1 MNVSSIN
8 ATPIK
13 PQSFGKVENDP
24 KYDYVLETT
33 DQINEK
39 FVNSSS
45 LKKPIAAA
53 ASIALATAVAF
64 VSGKRIASLVE
75 HVFKK
80 APEVLEA
87 GLKKGAG
94 AVKSAATS
102 LKGISPEKT
111 ILSENSKLAGKKL
124 GNLINGIKIG
134 KAGNILGDGLE
145 KVHEFGK
152 KVYTKIA
159 THGLKD
165 GGNKAANAF
174 ENLFGLG
181 AVTTIL
187 PGLLKRDT
195 NGDGVSDILQ
205 RSQNVYTGTQTRF
218 AGAVDKASTFADIIE
233 TLC

>member
-1 MNVSSIN
+1 MNVSAIS

-13 PQSFGKVENDP
+13 PQSFGKVEDDP
-24 KYDYVLETT
+24 IYTRVLETT
-33 DQINEK
+33 DELNDK
-39 FVNSSS
+39 YVNSSS
-45 LKKPIAAA
+45 LKKPLAAA
-53 ASIALATAVAF
+53 LSIALAGAVAF
-64 VSGKRIASLVE
+64 VSGKRIASVVE

-80 APEVLEA
+80 APAVVEA
-87 GLKKGAG
+87 GLKKGAK
-94 AVKSAATS
+94 AVSGAATS
-102 LKGISPEKT
+102 LKGISPDKT

-124 GNLINGIKIG
+124 GKLINKIKIG
-134 KAGNILGDGLE
+134 KAGNFAGNVLD
-145 KVHEFGK
+145 KVQEFGK
-152 KVYTKIA
+152 KVYNRIA
-159 THGLKD
+159 TQGLKE

-174 ENLFGLG
+174 ENLFGIG
-181 AVTTIL
+181 AVSTIL